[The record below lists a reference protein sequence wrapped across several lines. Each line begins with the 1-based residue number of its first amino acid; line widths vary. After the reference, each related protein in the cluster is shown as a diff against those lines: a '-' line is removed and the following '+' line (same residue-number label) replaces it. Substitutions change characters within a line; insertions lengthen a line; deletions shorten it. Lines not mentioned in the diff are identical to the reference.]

1 MCSFFSLSCFY
12 KFILPP
18 IARLPTKQWTM
29 EFLGIP
35 FYDDDLLKLLVRL
48 SINLS
53 FIVLIVNVLYTK
65 KSNKESY
72 TFSFY
77 VISLIVFFL
86 CFTLK
91 KFELG
96 LGMALGL
103 FAIFGILRYRTNT
116 LPIKEMSY
124 LFVVIGISVINALAN
139 SKMSYA
145 EIFATNG
152 IVSFAIF
159 LLERRPQVQ
168 SPRRNTST
176 IKMTYSMEDVNL
188 SNLEELRAKVE
199 KDSGLDVDRVK
210 IEEINRKAGEVLLSV
225 RILQA

>member
-1 MCSFFSLSCFY
+1 
-12 KFILPP
+12 
-18 IARLPTKQWTM
+18 M

-53 FIVLIVNVLYTK
+53 FIFLIVNVLYTK

>member
-1 MCSFFSLSCFY
+1 
-12 KFILPP
+12 
-18 IARLPTKQWTM
+18 M

-53 FIVLIVNVLYTK
+53 FVFLIVNVLYTK
-65 KSNKESY
+65 KSNKEPY

-145 EIFATNG
+145 EIFATNS

-159 LLERRPQVQ
+159 LLERRPQKV
-168 SPRRNTST
+168 SSGRNTSS
-176 IKMTYSMEDVNL
+176 IKMTYPLEDVDL
-188 SNLEELRAKVE
+188 SNLEVLRAKVE
-199 KDSGLDVDRVK
+199 SDSGLTIEKVK
-210 IEEINRKAGEVLLSV
+210 IEEINRKTGEVLLSLRV
-225 RILQA
+225 LYS

>member
-1 MCSFFSLSCFY
+1 
-12 KFILPP
+12 
-18 IARLPTKQWTM
+18 M

-35 FYDDDLLKLLVRL
+35 FYDDDFLKLIVRL

-53 FIVLIVNVLYTK
+53 FISLIVNVLYTK

-159 LLERRPQVQ
+159 LLERRPQTQ

-188 SNLEELRAKVE
+188 SNLEELRAQVE
-199 KDSGLDVDRVK
+199 KDSGLDVDRLK

>member
-1 MCSFFSLSCFY
+1 
-12 KFILPP
+12 
-18 IARLPTKQWTM
+18 M

-53 FIVLIVNVLYTK
+53 FIFLIVNVLYTK
-65 KSNKESY
+65 KSSKESF

-77 VISLIVFFL
+77 VISLVVFFL

-145 EIFATNG
+145 EIFATNS

-159 LLERRPQVQ
+159 LLERRPQKVSQ
-168 SPRRNTST
+168 GRNTAS
-176 IKMTYSMEDVNL
+176 IKMTYPLEEVDL
-188 SNLEELRAKVE
+188 SNLEVLHAKVE
-199 KDSGLDVDRVK
+199 SDSGLTIERVK
-210 IEEINRKAGEVLLSV
+210 IDEINRKTGEVLLSV
-225 RILQA
+225 RVLQA

>member
-1 MCSFFSLSCFY
+1 
-12 KFILPP
+12 
-18 IARLPTKQWTM
+18 M

-53 FIVLIVNVLYTK
+53 FIFLIVNVLYTK
-65 KSNKESY
+65 KSSKESF

-145 EIFATNG
+145 EIFATNS

-159 LLERRPQVQ
+159 LLERRPQKV
-168 SPRRNTST
+168 SSGRSTSSV
-176 IKMTYSMEDVNL
+176 KMTYPLEEVDL
-188 SNLEELRAKVE
+188 SNLEVLRAKVE
-199 KDSGLDVDRVK
+199 SDSGLIIEKVK
-210 IEEINRKAGEVLLSV
+210 IEEVNRNTREVLLSV

>member
-1 MCSFFSLSCFY
+1 MQHQASRERES
-12 KFILPP
+12 
-18 IARLPTKQWTM
+18 A
-29 EFLGIP
+29 IP
-35 FYDDDLLKLLVRL
+35 

-53 FIVLIVNVLYTK
+53 FVFLIVNVLYTK
-65 KSNKESY
+65 KSNKEPY

-145 EIFATNG
+145 EIFATNS

-159 LLERRPQVQ
+159 LLERRPQKVSQ
-168 SPRRNTST
+168 GRNTAS
-176 IKMTYSMEDVNL
+176 IKMTYPLEEVDL
-188 SNLEELRAKVE
+188 SNLEVLHAKVE
-199 KDSGLDVDRVK
+199 SDSGLTIERVK
-210 IEEINRKAGEVLLSV
+210 IEEINRKTGEVLLSV
-225 RILQA
+225 RVLQA

>member
-1 MCSFFSLSCFY
+1 
-12 KFILPP
+12 
-18 IARLPTKQWTM
+18 M

-35 FYDDDLLKLLVRL
+35 IYDDDLLKLLVRL

-53 FIVLIVNVLYTK
+53 FIFLIVNVLYTK

-145 EIFATNG
+145 EIFATNS

-159 LLERRPQVQ
+159 LLERRPQKV
-168 SPRRNTST
+168 SSGRNTSS
-176 IKMTYSMEDVNL
+176 IKITYPLADMDL
-188 SNLEELRAKVE
+188 SNLEVLRAKVE
-199 KDSGLDVDRVK
+199 RDSGLTIQKVK
-210 IEEINRKAGEVLLSV
+210 IEEINRKTGEVLLSLRV
-225 RILQA
+225 LHS

>member
-1 MCSFFSLSCFY
+1 
-12 KFILPP
+12 
-18 IARLPTKQWTM
+18 M

-53 FIVLIVNVLYTK
+53 FVFLIVNVLYTK
-65 KSNKESY
+65 KSSKESF

-77 VISLIVFFL
+77 VISLVVFFL

-145 EIFATNG
+145 EIFATNS

-159 LLERRPQVQ
+159 LLERRPQKVSQ
-168 SPRRNTST
+168 GRNTAS
-176 IKMTYSMEDVNL
+176 IKMTYPLEEVDL
-188 SNLEELRAKVE
+188 SNLEVLQAKVE
-199 KDSGLDVDRVK
+199 SDSGLTIERVK
-210 IEEINRKAGEVLLSV
+210 IEEINRKTGEVLLSV
-225 RILQA
+225 RVLQA

>member
-1 MCSFFSLSCFY
+1 
-12 KFILPP
+12 
-18 IARLPTKQWTM
+18 M

-53 FIVLIVNVLYTK
+53 FIFLIVNVLYTK

-159 LLERRPQVQ
+159 LLERRPQAQ

>member
-1 MCSFFSLSCFY
+1 
-12 KFILPP
+12 
-18 IARLPTKQWTM
+18 M

-53 FIVLIVNVLYTK
+53 FVFLIVNVLYTK
-65 KSNKESY
+65 KSSKESF

-145 EIFATNG
+145 EIFATNS

-159 LLERRPQVQ
+159 LLERRPQKV
-168 SPRRNTST
+168 SSGRNTSS
-176 IKMTYSMEDVNL
+176 IKITYPLADMDL
-188 SNLEELRAKVE
+188 SNLEVLRAKVE
-199 KDSGLDVDRVK
+199 RDSGLTIQKVK
-210 IEEINRKAGEVLLSV
+210 IEEINRKTGEVLLSLRV
-225 RILQA
+225 LHS

>member
-1 MCSFFSLSCFY
+1 
-12 KFILPP
+12 
-18 IARLPTKQWTM
+18 M

-35 FYDDDLLKLLVRL
+35 IYDDDLLKLLVRL

-53 FIVLIVNVLYTK
+53 FIFLIVNVLYTK

-145 EIFATNG
+145 EIFATNS

-159 LLERRPQVQ
+159 LLERRPQKV
-168 SPRRNTST
+168 SSGRNTSS
-176 IKMTYSMEDVNL
+176 IKITYPLADMDL
-188 SNLEELRAKVE
+188 SNLEVLRAKVE
-199 KDSGLDVDRVK
+199 RDSGLTIEKVK
-210 IEEINRKAGEVLLSV
+210 IEEINRKTGEVLLSV
-225 RILQA
+225 RVLQA

>member
-1 MCSFFSLSCFY
+1 
-12 KFILPP
+12 
-18 IARLPTKQWTM
+18 M

-53 FIVLIVNVLYTK
+53 FVFLIVNVLYTK
-65 KSNKESY
+65 KSNKEPY

-145 EIFATNG
+145 EIFATNS

-159 LLERRPQVQ
+159 LLESRPQKVSQ
-168 SPRRNTST
+168 GRNTAS
-176 IKMTYSMEDVNL
+176 IKMTYPLEEVDL
-188 SNLEELRAKVE
+188 SNLEVLHAKVE
-199 KDSGLDVDRVK
+199 SDSGLTIERVK
-210 IEEINRKAGEVLLSV
+210 IEEINRKTGEVLLSV
-225 RILQA
+225 RVLQA

>member
-1 MCSFFSLSCFY
+1 
-12 KFILPP
+12 
-18 IARLPTKQWTM
+18 M

-48 SINLS
+48 TINLS
-53 FIVLIVNVLYTK
+53 FIFLIVNVLYTK
-65 KSNKESY
+65 KSSKESF

-145 EIFATNG
+145 EVFATNG
-152 IVSFAIF
+152 IVTFAIF
-159 LLERRPQVQ
+159 LLERRPQNV
-168 SPRRNTST
+168 SPSRNTSS
-176 IKMTYSMEDVNL
+176 IKMTYPLEEVDL
-188 SNLEELRAKVE
+188 SNLELLRTKVE
-199 KDSGLDVDRVK
+199 RDSGLNIEKVK
-210 IEEINRKAGEVLLSV
+210 IEEVNRKTGEVLLSV
-225 RILQA
+225 RVLQA

>member
-1 MCSFFSLSCFY
+1 
-12 KFILPP
+12 
-18 IARLPTKQWTM
+18 M

-53 FIVLIVNVLYTK
+53 FIFLIVNVLYTK
-65 KSNKESY
+65 KSSKESF

-145 EIFATNG
+145 EIFATNS

-159 LLERRPQVQ
+159 LLERRPQKV
-168 SPRRNTST
+168 SSGRNTSS
-176 IKMTYSMEDVNL
+176 IKITYPLADMDL
-188 SNLEELRAKVE
+188 SNLEVLRAKVE
-199 KDSGLDVDRVK
+199 RDSGLTIQKVK
-210 IEEINRKAGEVLLSV
+210 IEEINRKTGEVLLSLRV
-225 RILQA
+225 LHS

>member
-1 MCSFFSLSCFY
+1 
-12 KFILPP
+12 
-18 IARLPTKQWTM
+18 M

-53 FIVLIVNVLYTK
+53 FIFLIVNVLYTK

-145 EIFATNG
+145 EIFATNS

-159 LLERRPQVQ
+159 LLERRPQKV
-168 SPRRNTST
+168 SSGRNTSS
-176 IKMTYSMEDVNL
+176 IKMTYPLEDVDL
-188 SNLEELRAKVE
+188 SNLEVLRAKVE
-199 KDSGLDVDRVK
+199 SDSGLTIEKVK
-210 IEEINRKAGEVLLSV
+210 IEEINRKTGEVLLSLRV
-225 RILQA
+225 LYS

>member
-1 MCSFFSLSCFY
+1 
-12 KFILPP
+12 
-18 IARLPTKQWTM
+18 M

-48 SINLS
+48 SINFS
-53 FIVLIVNVLYTK
+53 FIFLIVNVLYTK
-65 KSNKESY
+65 KSNKEPY

-145 EIFATNG
+145 EIFATNS

-159 LLERRPQVQ
+159 LLERRPQKVSQ
-168 SPRRNTST
+168 GPNTSS
-176 IKMTYSMEDVNL
+176 IKMTYPLEEVDL
-188 SNLEELRAKVE
+188 SNLEVLHAKVE
-199 KDSGLDVDRVK
+199 SDSGLTIERVK
-210 IEEINRKAGEVLLSV
+210 IEEINRKTGEVLLSV
-225 RILQA
+225 RVLQA

>member
-1 MCSFFSLSCFY
+1 
-12 KFILPP
+12 
-18 IARLPTKQWTM
+18 M

-35 FYDDDLLKLLVRL
+35 IYDDDLLKLLVRL

-53 FIVLIVNVLYTK
+53 FIFLIVNVLYTK
-65 KSNKESY
+65 KSSKESF

-145 EIFATNG
+145 EIFATNS

-159 LLERRPQVQ
+159 LLERRPQKV
-168 SPRRNTST
+168 SSGRNTSS
-176 IKMTYSMEDVNL
+176 IKITYPLADMDL
-188 SNLEELRAKVE
+188 SNLEVLRAKVE
-199 KDSGLDVDRVK
+199 RDSGLTIQKVK
-210 IEEINRKAGEVLLSV
+210 IEEINRKTGEVLLSLRV
-225 RILQA
+225 LHS

>member
-1 MCSFFSLSCFY
+1 
-12 KFILPP
+12 
-18 IARLPTKQWTM
+18 M

-48 SINLS
+48 VINLS
-53 FIVLIVNVLYTK
+53 FVFLIVNVLYTK

-72 TFSFY
+72 TFSYY

-124 LFVVIGISVINALAN
+124 LFVVIGLSVINALAN

-145 EIFATNG
+145 EIFATNS

-159 LLERRPQVQ
+159 LLERRPQKVSQ
-168 SPRRNTST
+168 GRNTSS
-176 IKMTYSMEDVNL
+176 IKMTYPLEEVDL
-188 SNLEELRAKVE
+188 SNLEVLRTKVE
-199 KDSGLDVDRVK
+199 SDSGLNIEKVK
-210 IEEINRKAGEVLLSV
+210 IEEINRKTGEVLLSV
-225 RILQA
+225 RVIHS

>member
-1 MCSFFSLSCFY
+1 
-12 KFILPP
+12 
-18 IARLPTKQWTM
+18 M

-53 FIVLIVNVLYTK
+53 FIFLIVNVLYTK
-65 KSNKESY
+65 KSSKESF

-145 EIFATNG
+145 EIFATNS

-159 LLERRPQVQ
+159 LLERRPQKV
-168 SPRRNTST
+168 SSGRSTSSV
-176 IKMTYSMEDVNL
+176 KMTYPLEDVDL
-188 SNLEELRAKVE
+188 SNLEVLRAKVE
-199 KDSGLDVDRVK
+199 RDSGLTIEKVK
-210 IEEINRKAGEVLLSV
+210 IEEINRKTGEVLLSV

>member
-1 MCSFFSLSCFY
+1 
-12 KFILPP
+12 
-18 IARLPTKQWTM
+18 M

-35 FYDDDLLKLLVRL
+35 LYDDDLLKLLVRL

-53 FIVLIVNVLYTK
+53 FIFLIVNVLYTK
-65 KSNKESY
+65 KSSKESF

-145 EIFATNG
+145 EIFATNS

-159 LLERRPQVQ
+159 LLERRPQKLR
-168 SPRRNTST
+168 SGRSTSS
-176 IKMTYSMEDVNL
+176 IKMTYSLEDVDL
-188 SNLEELRAKVE
+188 SNLDEIKTKVESDSGLKVE
-199 KDSGLDVDRVK
+199 KIK
-210 IEEINRKAGEVLLSV
+210 IEEINRKVGEVLLSV
-225 RILQA
+225 RVFQD

>member
-1 MCSFFSLSCFY
+1 
-12 KFILPP
+12 
-18 IARLPTKQWTM
+18 M

-53 FIVLIVNVLYTK
+53 FIFLIVNVLYTK
-65 KSNKESY
+65 KSSKESF

-139 SKMSYA
+139 SKMSYV
-145 EIFATNG
+145 EIFATNS

-159 LLERRPQVQ
+159 LLERRPQKV
-168 SPRRNTST
+168 SSGRSTSSV
-176 IKMTYSMEDVNL
+176 KMTYPLEDVDL
-188 SNLEELRAKVE
+188 SNLEVLRTKVE
-199 KDSGLDVDRVK
+199 SDSGLNIEKVK
-210 IEEINRKAGEVLLSV
+210 IEEINRKTGEVLLSV
-225 RILQA
+225 RVLQA